1 MLGPTNLPLL
11 SPTELHLGIGPVA
24 IPTGSPLQ
32 AVVDH
37 TGTLVCLV
45 SFRLISVI
53 RCRGKDSTGR
63 CLPATGASG
72 ARTAAG
78 PSKPVVD
85 SARFTGTSEH
95 GLRRR
100 TTAACAATDQISVCS
115 EISSASSTSMPRYLT
130 VDSSLECPRSSWT
143 ARRFLVRL

>member
-45 SFRLISVI
+45 SFRLIPVI
-53 RCRGKDSTGR
+53 RQGLLCDSEVGERRLEECDASTD
-63 CLPATGASG
+63 LDGA
-72 ARTAAG
+72 
-78 PSKPVVD
+78 V
-85 SARFTGTSEH
+85 
-95 GLRRR
+95 
-100 TTAACAATDQISVCS
+100 I
-115 EISSASSTSMPRYLT
+115 
-130 VDSSLECPRSSWT
+130 RSS
-143 ARRFLVRL
+143 R

>member
-45 SFRLISVI
+45 SFRLIAEVHQRLLWGRSVP
-53 RCRGKDSTGR
+53 GSE
-63 CLPATGASG
+63 SG
-72 ARTAAG
+72 G
-78 PSKPVVD
+78 
-85 SARFTGTSEH
+85 F
-95 GLRRR
+95 
-100 TTAACAATDQISVCS
+100 AACDAK
-115 EISSASSTSMPRYLT
+115 
-130 VDSSLECPRSSWT
+130 
-143 ARRFLVRL
+143 AR